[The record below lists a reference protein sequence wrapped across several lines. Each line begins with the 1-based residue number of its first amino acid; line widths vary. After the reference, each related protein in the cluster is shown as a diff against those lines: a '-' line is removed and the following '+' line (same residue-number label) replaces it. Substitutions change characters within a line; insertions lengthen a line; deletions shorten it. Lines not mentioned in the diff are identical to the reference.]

1 MLYMKTIHFK
11 ILFYLN
17 FAVIEY
23 LALTPQHIEI
33 IESFWDKQNHFVA
46 FLVLYL
52 LLGLAYR
59 DFTTAK
65 KIAVMGV
72 IAFQIEI
79 TQYFIP
85 GRFFSLLDIAADA
98 VGVILG
104 IIVCRFVVPKFYV
117 GN

>member
-1 MLYMKTIHFK
+1 MKTILYK
-11 ILFYLN
+11 ALFFFHLS
-17 FAVIEY
+17 VIEY
-23 LALTPQHIEI
+23 LALTPRHIEI

-59 DFTTAK
+59 NFSTAK
-65 KIAVMGV
+65 KTAAMTL

-79 TQYFIP
+79 VQYFIP
-85 GRFFSLLDIAADA
+85 GRCFSLLDIAADA
-98 VGVILG
+98 VGVIAG
-104 IIVCRFVVPKFYV
+104 ILVCRFIVPKFHL

>member
-1 MLYMKTIHFK
+1 MKTLLFK
-11 ILFYLN
+11 TLFYLN
-17 FAVIEY
+17 FFIIEY

-46 FLVLYL
+46 FLALYL

-59 DFTTAK
+59 DFSTAK
-65 KIAVMGV
+65 KTAVMTF

-85 GRFFSLLDIAADA
+85 GRFFSLLDIASDA
-98 VGVILG
+98 AGVIAG
-104 IIVCRFVVPKFYV
+104 ILVCRFIVPKFHL

>member
-1 MLYMKTIHFK
+1 MKTIPYK
-11 ILFYLN
+11 PLFFFNLS
-17 FAVIEY
+17 VIEY
-23 LALTPQHIEI
+23 LALTPRHIEI

-46 FLVLYL
+46 FLALYL

-59 DFTTAK
+59 DFSTAK
-65 KIAVMGV
+65 KTAVMAF

-98 VGVILG
+98 AGVIAG
-104 IIVCRFVVPKFYV
+104 ILVCRFIVPKFHL

>member
-1 MLYMKTIHFK
+1 MKMTHYK
-11 ILFYLN
+11 ALFFLN

-33 IESFWDKQNHFVA
+33 IESFWDKQNHFAA

-59 DFTTAK
+59 DFSTSK
-65 KIAVMGV
+65 KVAVMTL

-85 GRFFSLLDIAADA
+85 GRCFSLLDIAADA
-98 VGVILG
+98 VGVMMG
-104 IIVCRFVVPKFYV
+104 IVVYRFIAPRFHP
-117 GN
+117 GS

>member
-1 MLYMKTIHFK
+1 MLCMKTIPYK
-11 ILFYLN
+11 PLFFFNLS
-17 FAVIEY
+17 VIEY
-23 LALTPQHIEI
+23 LALTPRHIEI

-59 DFTTAK
+59 SFSSAQK
-65 KIAVMGV
+65 VAVMGV
-72 IAFQIEI
+72 VAFQIEI
-79 TQYFIP
+79 AQYFIP

-104 IIVCRFVVPKFYV
+104 IIVCRYAVPAFKR